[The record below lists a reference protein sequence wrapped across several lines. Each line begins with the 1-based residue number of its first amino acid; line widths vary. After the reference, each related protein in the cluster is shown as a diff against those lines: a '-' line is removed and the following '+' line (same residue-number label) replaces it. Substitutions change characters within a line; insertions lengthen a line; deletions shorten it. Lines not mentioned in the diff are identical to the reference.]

1 MVLEYSENTRLA
13 QETLLN
19 VKRAIL
25 MLQEWNEGVE
35 SADEWLTSTSGM
47 QKLAGN
53 AMMIEVIGEEIKKV
67 EKRLGTEFLNQ
78 RPEIPWR
85 DVMGMRNHIAHG
97 YFDIN
102 ELYVF
107 SVIKNDL
114 APLLEAI
121 DYLISVLDILRIEQ
135 EVDEHFDNYQNP
147 IVS

>member
-1 MVLEYSENTRLA
+1 MALEYSENTRLA

-19 VKRAIL
+19 IKRAIL
-25 MLQEWNEGVE
+25 MLQEWNEGVV
-35 SADEWLTSTSGM
+35 SADEWLSSTYGM

-53 AMMIEVIGEEIKKV
+53 AMMIEVIGEEVKKV
-67 EKRLGTEFLNQ
+67 EKRLGTEFLNL

-85 DVMGMRNHIAHG
+85 EVMGMRNHIAHG

-107 SVIKNDL
+107 SVIQNDL

-121 DYLISVLDILRIEQ
+121 DYLISVLDTLKIEK
-135 EVDEHFDNYQNP
+135 EIDEHCEE
-147 IVS
+147 

>member
-1 MVLEYSENTRLA
+1 
-13 QETLLN
+13 
-19 VKRAIL
+19 

-35 SADEWLTSTSGM
+35 NADEWLSSSYGM

-67 EKRLGTEFLNQ
+67 EKRLGADFLNQ
-78 RPEIPWR
+78 RPEIPWKE
-85 DVMGMRNHIAHG
+85 VMGMRNHIAHG

-114 APLLEAI
+114 APLLEAVNH
-121 DYLISVLDILRIEQ
+121 LISVIDRLKMEQ
-135 EVDEHFDNYQNP
+135 EVDEHFEDNLNP
-147 IVS
+147 TVS

>member
-1 MVLEYSENTRLA
+1 MALEYSENMRLA
-13 QETLLN
+13 RETLLN
-19 VKRAIL
+19 IKRAIL

-35 SADEWLTSTSGM
+35 RADEWLSSTSGM

-53 AMMIEVIGEEIKKV
+53 AMMIEVIGEEVRKV
-67 EKRLGTEFLNQ
+67 EKRLGTDFLNQ

-85 DVMGMRNHIAHG
+85 EVMGMRNHIAHG

-114 APLLEAI
+114 DPLLEAI
-121 DYLISVLDILRIEQ
+121 DYLVSVLDTQMIEK
-135 EVDEHFDNYQNP
+135 EVDDHCE
-147 IVS
+147 

>member
-1 MVLEYSENTRLA
+1 MALEYSENTRLA

-19 VKRAIL
+19 IKRAIL
-25 MLQEWNEGVE
+25 MLQEWNEGVV
-35 SADEWLTSTSGM
+35 SADEWLSSTYGM

-53 AMMIEVIGEEIKKV
+53 AMMIEVIGEEVKKV
-67 EKRLGTEFLNQ
+67 EKRLGTEFLNL

-85 DVMGMRNHIAHG
+85 EVMGMRNHIAHG

-107 SVIKNDL
+107 SVIQNDL

-121 DYLISVLDILRIEQ
+121 DYLISVIDTLEIEK
-135 EVDEHFDNYQNP
+135 EVDEHCEE
-147 IVS
+147 

>member
-1 MVLEYSENTRLA
+1 MVLEYSENTRYA

-19 VKRAIL
+19 IKRAIL
-25 MLQEWNEGVE
+25 MLQEWNEGVV
-35 SADEWLTSTSGM
+35 SADEWLSSTYGM

-53 AMMIEVIGEEIKKV
+53 AMMIEVIGEEVKKV
-67 EKRLGTEFLNQ
+67 EKRLGTEFLNL

-85 DVMGMRNHIAHG
+85 EVMGMRNHIAHG

-107 SVIKNDL
+107 SVIQNDL

-121 DYLISVLDILRIEQ
+121 DYLISVLDTLRIEK
-135 EVDEHFDNYQNP
+135 EIDEHCEE
-147 IVS
+147 

>member
-19 VKRAIL
+19 IKRAIL
-25 MLQEWNEGVE
+25 MLQEWNEGVV
-35 SADEWLTSTSGM
+35 SADEWLSSTYGM

-53 AMMIEVIGEEIKKV
+53 AMMIEVIGEEVKKV
-67 EKRLGTEFLNQ
+67 EKRLGTEFLNL

-85 DVMGMRNHIAHG
+85 EVMGMRNHIAHG

-114 APLLEAI
+114 SPLLEAI
-121 DYLISVLDILRIEQ
+121 DYLISVLDTLKMEK
-135 EVDEHFDNYQNP
+135 EVDEHCEE
-147 IVS
+147 

>member
-1 MVLEYSENTRLA
+1 MALEYSENMRLA

-19 VKRAIL
+19 IKRAIL
-25 MLQEWNEGVE
+25 MLQEWNEGVK
-35 SADEWLTSTSGM
+35 STDEWLSSTYGM

-53 AMMIEVIGEEIKKV
+53 AMMIEVIGEEVKKV
-67 EKRLGTEFLNQ
+67 EKRLGMEFLNQ

-85 DVMGMRNHIAHG
+85 EVMGMRNHIAHG

-114 APLLEAI
+114 APLLDAI
-121 DYLISVLDILRIEQ
+121 DYLISVIDTLKIEK
-135 EVDEHFDNYQNP
+135 EVDEGCGK
-147 IVS
+147 

>member
-1 MVLEYSENTRLA
+1 MALEYSENTRLA

-19 VKRAIL
+19 IKRAIL

-35 SADEWLTSTSGM
+35 STDEWLSSTYGM

-53 AMMIEVIGEEIKKV
+53 AMMIEVIGEEVKKV
-67 EKRLGTEFLNQ
+67 EKRLGMEFLNQ

-114 APLLEAI
+114 ESLLEAVE
-121 DYLISVLDILRIEQ
+121 YLISIIDTLRTEK
-135 EVDEHFDNYQNP
+135 EVDEHYAN
-147 IVS
+147 

>member
-1 MVLEYSENTRLA
+1 MALEYSENTRLA

-19 VKRAIL
+19 IKRAIL

-35 SADEWLTSTSGM
+35 SADEWLASTYER

-53 AMMIEVIGEEIKKV
+53 AMMIEVIGEEVKKV
-67 EKRLGTEFLNQ
+67 EKRLGAEFLNQ

-85 DVMGMRNHIAHG
+85 EVMGMRNHIAHG

-114 APLLEAI
+114 DPLLEAVE
-121 DYLISVLDILRIEQ
+121 YLISVLEALRIEK
-135 EVDEHFDNYQNP
+135 EVDEHCDNN
-147 IVS
+147 

>member
-1 MVLEYSENTRLA
+1 MALEYSENMRLA
-13 QETLLN
+13 RETLLN
-19 VKRAIL
+19 IKRAIL

-35 SADEWLTSTSGM
+35 RADEWLSSTSGM

-53 AMMIEVIGEEIKKV
+53 AMMIEVIGEEVRKV
-67 EKRLGTEFLNQ
+67 EKRLGTDFLNQ

-85 DVMGMRNHIAHG
+85 EVMGMRNHIAHG

-114 APLLEAI
+114 DPLLEAI
-121 DYLISVLDILRIEQ
+121 DYLVSALDTQMIEK
-135 EVDEHFDNYQNP
+135 EVDDHCE
-147 IVS
+147 